1 MDRSG
6 PGGKSSD
13 TSEREPSLF
22 HSLATCRPLCPSGKE
37 SPRLHGRLGGLPRRK
52 QRGLGGGQTGSC
64 RIQCPLPQS
73 CCSFLYKSKSREA
86 SSSSPLPVPS
96 APIKSR
102 MESIRWLAPIIVP
115 LPRGRGLRFRP
126 SRTLAGWVPTHPLG
140 LLLPLGGRGT
150 GLAIGPGLAAPN
162 RRGAEFSG
170 QFWGRA
176 VASSGRDVTVQPD
189 ARSDLGEKNL
199 NRDLGGCGPSAVWE
213 GARTGR
219 SPATGRAESAGPPP
233 THSRPRLPARGE
245 RGGESWVGRGVR

>member
-37 SPRLHGRLGGLPRRK
+37 SPRLQGRLGGLPRRK
-52 QRGLGGGQTGSC
+52 KRGLGGGQTGSC

-73 CCSFLYKSKSREA
+73 CCSFTSR
-86 SSSSPLPVPS
+86 S
-96 APIKSR
+96 
-102 MESIRWLAPIIVP
+102 
-115 LPRGRGLRFRP
+115 RGRP
-126 SRTLAGWVPTHPLG
+126 
-140 LLLPLGGRGT
+140 LLPLPFPFPLPQLKAGWKAFAGWPQLLCPCPEGGASAFAPPELWLAGSPPIPWGCCCRGGGRGT

-162 RRGAEFSG
+162 GPGAEFSG

-199 NRDLGGCGPSAVWE
+199 NRDLGGCGLSAVWE

-219 SPATGRAESAGPPP
+219 SPAAGRAESAGPPP